1 MSPDSIHGAVRDL
14 QPTAQD
20 FKTSKLKLDDAL
32 EAVNNLLV
40 RSCGHEIT
48 VEVPI
53 REAINAT
60 GRRPRLASPVDA
72 IGLHRFESRGDEADS
87 PNQELALALRYTRV
101 ERNQECGEDV
111 RSFRWVPLVPLPGS
125 GVPTTASRRLKMWAG
140 RNLPYLVAL
149 LSDAMAKEVQDM
161 AARASR
167 ARKGKPRATAA
178 LPRR

>member
-1 MSPDSIHGAVRDL
+1 MSRASIDGTIRIL
-14 QPTAQD
+14 QTTAQT
-20 FKTSKLKLDDAL
+20 FNRSTLKLDDAL

-72 IGLHRFESRGDEADS
+72 IGIHRFEFRGQDADHLL
-87 PNQELALALRYTRV
+87 NHELALALRTTSTKRNTKSGDDIRV
-101 ERNQECGEDV
+101 V
-111 RSFRWVPLVPLPGS
+111 SWVPLVALHGPGALR
-125 GVPTTASRRLKMWAG
+125 VASHRLRIWAG

-161 AARASR
+161 AAAASLIH
-167 ARKGKPRATAA
+167 GKKAK
-178 LPRR
+178 